1 VITGGGPLL
10 SEQLAAL
17 LDLDLAWKRVK
28 SDIAHRVFIGHPY
41 SVELIE
47 FDLQGWLAGRLQ
59 PIRNDAYV
67 PSPLFICDV
76 PKGNGLI
83 RPGGHLSYADRLIY
97 AACVG
102 ACLHAIQQ
110 SLKWSQGTVDFS
122 YQLSFDPANP
132 EWIRDRFT
140 GWKNFDEKS
149 IAKINDGAKFVV
161 VADISAFYENIDI
174 GLLISDIRATDAPK
188 PAVDL
193 LSTCLNKWAQVSGRG
208 IPQGQTPSDILA
220 KLYLN
225 TVDENLRN
233 MGYDHLRY
241 VDDIRVFCD
250 TEVAAKKLLVDLSR
264 LLRRRG
270 LNLQSAKS
278 KILTADDARIEIEGV
293 TEVLRLVRKQFIAEV
308 VQQSG
313 RGDPYIDVSEADEIL
328 EASADDTP
336 IEIIQRTY
344 QSYFVEGLQPFNK
357 TLFRFL
363 LKRLAKQ
370 TDSFAGLHALSM
382 LEPHPEETH
391 TILQHLK
398 SIYEVD
404 SLQSLIVDELKG
416 GRLVYDY
423 QIYQIV
429 AWFLENC
436 QNPTL
441 ELTEFIRLTA
451 FSSDRPRYVRT
462 VCRAFL
468 GNFGTAAD
476 LERLA
481 DLYDVTTDPSERVE
495 IICSLRRLERGRRN
509 AFFGRVERDGEMNK
523 RAVKWIKAESAKLVS
538 AQQ

>member
-1 VITGGGPLL
+1 VTP
-10 SEQLAAL
+10 E
-17 LDLDLAWKRVK
+17 
-28 SDIAHRVFIGHPY
+28 
-41 SVELIE
+41 
-47 FDLQGWLAGRLQ
+47 
-59 PIRNDAYV
+59 
-67 PSPLFICDV
+67 
-76 PKGNGLI
+76 
-83 RPGGHLSYADRLIY
+83 
-97 AACVG
+97 
-102 ACLHAIQQ
+102 
-110 SLKWSQGTVDFS
+110 DFS

-132 EWIRDRFT
+132 EWIRNRFT

-149 IAKINDGAKFVV
+149 IAKINSGANLVV

-174 GLLISDIRATDAPK
+174 GLIISDIRATGAPK
-188 PAVDL
+188 AAVDL

-225 TVDENLRN
+225 TVGENLQN
-233 MGYDHLRY
+233 MGYDHLPY

-250 TEVAAKKLLVDLSR
+250 TEVAAKKLLIDLSR

-278 KILTADDARIEIEGV
+278 KILTADDARIEIEEV
-293 TEVLRLVRKQFIAEV
+293 TEVLRSVRKEFIAEV

-313 RGDPYIDVSEADEIL
+313 DGDPYIDVSEADEIL
-328 EASADDTP
+328 EESADDTP

-370 TDSFAGLHALSM
+370 TDSFAGQHALSM

-391 TILQHLK
+391 TILQHLT

-404 SLQSLIVDELKG
+404 SLQTLIVEHLRS

-436 QNPTL
+436 RNPTL
-441 ELTEFIRLTA
+441 ELMEFIRVAA
-451 FSSDRPRYVRT
+451 FSSHRPRYVRT

-468 GNFGTAAD
+468 GKFGTTAD

-495 IICSLRRLERGRRN
+495 IICSLRRLEYGTRN
-509 AFFGRVERDGEMNK
+509 AFFGRVEGDGEMNR
-523 RAVKWIKAESAKLVS
+523 RAVKWIKAQSARPIS
-538 AQQ
+538 T